1 MKRSVRLLVLSDQVH
16 PHIHSPRFPENLP
29 PFDLVLAAGDLPG
42 AYLEYV
48 ATKVRVPV
56 LFVPGNHG
64 EEWVLEEGRRKRPG
78 GVVNLHGRLFR
89 HQGGRGGQGT
99 GGHAGEGLIDARSP
113 PLPVDLRRR
122 QRAQYPRRGPG
133 D

>member
-64 EEWVLEEGRRKRPG
+64 EEWVLEEGRR
-78 GVVNLHGRLFR
+78 
-89 HQGGRGGQGT
+89 
-99 GGHAGEGLIDARSP
+99 
-113 PLPVDLRRR
+113 
-122 QRAQYPRRGPG
+122 
-133 D
+133 

>member
-1 MKRSVRLLVLSDQVH
+1 VRLLLLSDQAH
-16 PHIHSPRFPENLP
+16 PHIYSPRFPENLP

-64 EEWVLEEGRRKRPG
+64 SSTASSAPG
-78 GVVNLHGRLFR
+78 S
-89 HQGGRGGQGT
+89 T
-99 GGHAGEGLIDARSP
+99 STATP
-113 PLPVDLRRR
+113 PSS
-122 QRAQYPRRGPG
+122 GPTPSG
-133 D
+133 ATAPSWG